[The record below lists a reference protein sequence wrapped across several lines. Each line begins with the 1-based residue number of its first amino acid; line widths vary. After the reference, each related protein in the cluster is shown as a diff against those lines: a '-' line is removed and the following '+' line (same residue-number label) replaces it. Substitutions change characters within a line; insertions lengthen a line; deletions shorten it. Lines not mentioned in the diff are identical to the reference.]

1 MPRRPRRESVTGLY
15 HVMAWGLNRSAI
27 FEEKREKSRFIN
39 LLRDNLSRFDVAI
52 YAYCIMP
59 NHIHLLVKTEI
70 QELSSFMAKVLAAY
84 AQYYNFKNNR
94 IGYVFQDRF
103 RSQCIEEEEYFWNC
117 LRYIHL
123 NPLNDRDLS
132 KLLKYKF
139 CSFYEYYYGKDDIL
153 CEKAFA
159 AKEKRFQTKKAFLAF
174 HKMDNRDVFEDVS
187 EDTQWNN
194 LRIAREVLF
203 DMQWQLGV
211 PEEEI
216 LEYIDTRRLFGEV
229 LMRSLEISK
238 KDADEIQAYLRKEIK
253 GNG

>member
-1 MPRRPRRESVTGLY
+1 MSRHRRRESITGLY
-15 HVMAWGLNRSAI
+15 HVMARGLNRAAI
-27 FEEKREKSRFIN
+27 FAENRERKRFISI
-39 LLRDNLSRFDVAI
+39 LRDNLSQFNVAV

-84 AQYYNFKNNR
+84 AQYYNYKNNR

-103 RSQCIEEEEYFWNC
+103 KSQCIEEEEYFWNC

-123 NPLNDRDLS
+123 NPLMDRDLN
-132 KLLKYKF
+132 KLQSYKF
-139 CSFYEYYYGKDDIL
+139 CSFHEYCHRKGDIL
-153 CEKAFA
+153 SEHAFIV
-159 AKEKRFQTKKAFLAF
+159 KEKRFQTNKQFLAF
-174 HKMDNRDVFEDVS
+174 HKRDNRDVFVDVS
-187 EDTQWNN
+187 EDTHWNN

-229 LMRSLEISK
+229 LMKSLGISK
-238 KDADEIQAYLRKEIK
+238 KGADEIQAVLRKEIK
-253 GNG
+253 GTG